1 MNQLNQGESSSAL
14 SIHPLKRRRGRPRK
28 DPSLKRSTA
37 AHAPPGFDVRAEQY
51 LPQRA
56 DRTNGNESMV
66 GQAVSG
72 VVEATFDAGFLL
84 NVRIGNSPTNFRG
97 IVFKPGHYVPV
108 TAENDVAPHLQMIKR
123 NDVHAPAAENWARR
137 EKLAI
142 VTPKR
147 KYKPRKPA
155 SSVPPMGLSSV
166 TPMGG
171 RGNVVPVVLQPV
183 NFPNGLPISSQTPS
197 GGPQSGHLLAFGDK
211 DVHMVEPLSMLAPDR
226 SIPAGQIFLGTP
238 HHTSHRV
245 EQNENGPVNGGTPE
259 IGQAEKVKPIESTD
273 IENPGSSETSDLQTE
288 NGKEELKFSAE
299 DSGIVSTQET
309 GNTNEP
315 FSTES
320 LPTESVA
327 KPFFNYGT
335 GRMTELLQAL
345 QENMKEN
352 QVQFSEQPTSGSKGE
367 LRGTMTTEND
377 PKNEASVQ

>member
-1 MNQLNQGESSSAL
+1 MPFNASTRLVAWCLFKIKFPVKQIFNFSARAKYY
-14 SIHPLKRRRGRPRK
+14 KRLGRGRPRK

-37 AHAPPGFDVRAEQY
+37 AHATPGFDVGAEQY

-72 VVEATFDAGFLL
+72 VVEATFDAKTGRLFL
-84 NVRIGNSPTNFRG
+84 RWASPLFLR
-97 IVFKPGHYVPV
+97 
-108 TAENDVAPHLQMIKR
+108 
-123 NDVHAPAAENWARR
+123 WAGEAMWSLLCFNR
-137 EKLAI
+137 LI
-142 VTPKR
+142 
-147 KYKPRKPA
+147 
-155 SSVPPMGLSSV
+155 
-166 TPMGG
+166 
-171 RGNVVPVVLQPV
+171 
-183 NFPNGLPISSQTPS
+183 FDGLPISSQPPS

-211 DVHMVEPLSMLAPDR
+211 DVHMVEPLSMLPR
-226 SIPAGQIFLGTP
+226 IGLSPPGQIFLGTQ

-245 EQNENGPVNGGTPE
+245 EQNENGRLME
-259 IGQAEKVKPIESTD
+259 AQ
-273 IENPGSSETSDLQTE
+273 TSDLQTE

-299 DSGIVSTQET
+299 DSGVVSTQET

-320 LPTESVA
+320 LQTASVA

-352 QVQFSEQPTSGSKGE
+352 QVQFSEQPTSGSKVE